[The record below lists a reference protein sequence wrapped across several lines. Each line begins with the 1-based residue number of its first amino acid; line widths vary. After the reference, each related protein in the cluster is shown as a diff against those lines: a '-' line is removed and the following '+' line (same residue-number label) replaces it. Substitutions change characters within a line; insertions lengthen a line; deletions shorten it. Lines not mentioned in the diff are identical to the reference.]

1 MFRSLA
7 IRCAALAALTGLIE
21 LTVSAQANTPS
32 SAPAIGHAVTEFA
45 LKDLQGVTHQL
56 DAMHEAKLVVVT
68 FLGVECPLAKL
79 YAPRLTELAEEFKSR
94 GVMFLAVDS
103 NAQDSLAEMA
113 HFARTYN
120 LAIPF
125 LRDAG
130 NAVADQFQA
139 ERTPE
144 VFVLDASR
152 TVRYRG
158 RVDDQYGFQTGVGYA
173 RPKVNRRDLAVALDQ
188 LLSGDAVEEPIT
200 RAPGCLIG
208 RVKPVDENCEV
219 TYSNQIS
226 RLFQQHCERCHR
238 PGEIA
243 PFSLNNYDE
252 VVGWAPM
259 IEEVVRDQRM
269 PPWHASP
276 QFGHFANDARLSVEE
291 KQMLS
296 KWVAAGAPQG
306 DPADLPPP
314 VKYAAGWQISEPDA
328 VVKMADEPFT
338 VPAEGKVEYQY
349 FVVDPGFTEDKWV
362 SQAECRAGNSAV
374 VHHIIVFIVPPGQE
388 VKRMG
393 EGMGARDLLAGTA
406 PGNPPYVA
414 PPGIAKRV
422 RAGSKLLFQMHYT
435 ANGNEQQDL
444 SCIGLVFAD
453 PKGITRDVTT
463 DLAINFGFEVP
474 AGADNHPVESWQT
487 FKEDSLILSFM
498 PHMHLRGKAF
508 RYDLHTPDGKVETLL
523 DIPKY
528 DFNWQNNYVL
538 SEPKYVP
545 RGSKMHCLAHFD
557 NSENN
562 LANPD
567 PQNPVSW
574 GDQTWEE
581 MMIGWFDR
589 TPAAETP
596 NLAAKVIEDDLAKA
610 ARRAERAARREAAKK
625 AKASGGDNAA
635 GRAADVDADDEA
647 EDGEL
652 RPDVGI

>member
-1 MFRSLA
+1 MFRPLVTR
-7 IRCAALAALTGLIE
+7 IALLTAFAGIFPSISS
-21 LTVSAQANTPS
+21 VQANTPS
-32 SAPAIGHAVTEFA
+32 RAPTVGHAVTEFS
-45 LKDLQGVTHQL
+45 LKDLQGVTFQL
-56 DAMHEAKLVVVT
+56 DAMQQAKLVVVT

-79 YAPRLTELAEEFKSR
+79 YAPRLSELAEEFKSR
-94 GVMFLAVDS
+94 GVVLLAIDS

-120 LAIPF
+120 LNIPF

-130 NAVADQFQA
+130 NVVADQFQA

-173 RPKVNRRDLAVALDQ
+173 RPKVSRRDLAVALDQ
-188 LLSGDAVEEPIT
+188 LLSNEAVEEPIT

-208 RVKPVDENCEV
+208 RTKPVDENCEV

-226 RLFQQHCERCHR
+226 RLFQKHCERCHR

-243 PFSLNNYDE
+243 PFSLNSYDE
-252 VVGWAPM
+252 VAGWAPM

-276 QFGHFANDARLSVEE
+276 EFGHFANDARLTDEE

-296 KWVAAGAPQG
+296 TWVAAGAPQG
-306 DPADLPPP
+306 DPADLPEPAT
-314 VKYAAGWQISEPDA
+314 YAVGWQIPQPDA
-328 VVKMADEPFT
+328 IIKMADAPFT

-349 FVVDPGFTEDKWV
+349 FVVDPGFTADKWV
-362 SQAECRAGNSAV
+362 SAAECRPGNNAV
-374 VHHIIVFIVPPGQE
+374 VHHIIVFVVPPGQE
-388 VKRMG
+388 VKLMG

-406 PGNPPYVA
+406 PGNPPYEA
-414 PPGIAKRV
+414 PPGIAKRI
-422 RAGSKLLFQMHYT
+422 RAGSKLLFQLHYT
-435 ANGNEQQDL
+435 ANGKEQQDL
-444 SCIGLVFAD
+444 SSIGLVFAD
-453 PKGITRDVTT
+453 PKTITRDVTT

-474 AGADNHPVESWQT
+474 AGADNHPVESWQA
-487 FKEDSLILSFM
+487 FKEDSLLLSFM

-508 RYDLHTPDGKVETLL
+508 RYDLHLPDGTVETLL

-528 DFNWQNNYVL
+528 DFNWQNSYVL
-538 SEPKYVP
+538 AEPKFIP
-545 RGSKMHCLAHFD
+545 RGSKMHCVAHFD

-567 PQNPVSW
+567 PHNPVRW

-581 MMIGWFDR
+581 MMIGWFVR
-589 TPAAETP
+589 TPAEETA
-596 NLAAKVIEDDLAKA
+596 NLAAQAVENDLARE
-610 ARRAERAARREAAKK
+610 ARRAERAARREALKK
-625 AKASGGDNAA
+625 A
-635 GRAADVDADDEA
+635 RAANDQQAGAA
-647 EDGEL
+647 EDVNKFPQDAE
-652 RPDVGI
+652 DEDE